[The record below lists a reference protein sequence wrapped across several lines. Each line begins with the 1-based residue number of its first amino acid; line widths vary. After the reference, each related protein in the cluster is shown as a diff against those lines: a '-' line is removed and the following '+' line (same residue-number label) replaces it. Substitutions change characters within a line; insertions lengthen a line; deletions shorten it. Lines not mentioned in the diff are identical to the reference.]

1 VAAARNDGRRVR
13 RLLQNDATPAVPTT
27 VATTTSTAASAYVA
41 RLNELCA
48 ELEPQVIDAYGGAP
62 HPAPFP
68 IKEFND
74 EYPKLIAVTEAFDAK
89 ADAIPVAPAD
99 RSAADAFEAYRRES
113 DAAYAQMAA
122 AAATGE
128 QDRFDAAWHAV
139 HRMFDNSST
148 LRDPHAAG
156 ITCNAR

>member
-1 VAAARNDGRRVR
+1 MAAARNDGRRVR

-113 DAAYAQMAA
+113 DAAYAPMAA
-122 AAATGE
+122 AAAIGE
-128 QDRFDAAWHAV
+128 QDRFEPPGTRSIAC
-139 HRMFDNSST
+139 ST
-148 LRDPHAAG
+148 TVR
-156 ITCNAR
+156 R

>member
-68 IKEFND
+68 IEEFND

-89 ADAIPVAPAD
+89 ADAIPVAPPTG
-99 RSAADAFEAYRRES
+99 RR
-113 DAAYAQMAA
+113 
-122 AAATGE
+122 G
-128 QDRFDAAWHAV
+128 
-139 HRMFDNSST
+139 HRLRGVST
-148 LRDPHAAG
+148 
-156 ITCNAR
+156 

>member
-1 VAAARNDGRRVR
+1 MRRQTR
-13 RLLQNDATPAVPTT
+13 FR
-27 VATTTSTAASAYVA
+27 
-41 RLNELCA
+41 
-48 ELEPQVIDAYGGAP
+48 
-62 HPAPFP
+62 
-68 IKEFND
+68 
-74 EYPKLIAVTEAFDAK
+74 
-89 ADAIPVAPAD
+89 AD